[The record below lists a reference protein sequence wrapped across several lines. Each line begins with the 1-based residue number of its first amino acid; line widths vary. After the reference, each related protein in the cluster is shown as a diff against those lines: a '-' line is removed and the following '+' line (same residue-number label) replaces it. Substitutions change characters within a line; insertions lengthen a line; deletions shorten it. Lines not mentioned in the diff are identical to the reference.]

1 MLTTKQA
8 RVNRAKHE
16 MLAGVVTLLRQARDL
31 GERRRSEAPLD
42 GNGACDLCGCI
53 PSTGRLLT
61 SDHAVEAVVH
71 PDGSCEARPWL
82 VADLADGM
90 FWLCN
95 PCYRLLRRD
104 PAALLRRLIAAHTA
118 PAN

>member
-8 RVNRAKHE
+8 GVNRAKHE
-16 MLAGVVTLLRQARDL
+16 MLASVVKLLRQASDL
-31 GERRRSEAPLD
+31 GERRRGEPPLD
-42 GNGACDLCGCI
+42 VNGECDLCGSS
-53 PSTGRLLT
+53 PRTGRLLA
-61 SDHAVEAVVH
+61 SEHGVEAVVH